1 MEQNGAEK
9 QPSLSDKQLAALPY
23 LVSPKSL
30 SEAARLANVGR
41 TTLYRWMND
50 PDFREEL
57 ERRRQEAAELADTE
71 LKGLRLKALIVFA
84 ESMEDPDPY
93 VRVRS
98 PSTSGTPGT
107 HPAHKRCTPES
118 RTKAGLGTRS
128 DDRPGK
134 SSTTSR
140 TGGAR
145 TTGSKGAPINQP
157 TPALS
162 PL

>member
-93 VRVRS
+93 VRVRAAQVAYGFGIK
-98 PSTSGTPGT
+98 SGDL
-107 HPAHKRCTPES
+107 AEVRKRLERVDES
-118 RTKAGLGTRS
+118 FHLWYSRNPP
-128 DDRPGK
+128 RP
-134 SSTTSR
+134 
-140 TGGAR
+140 
-145 TTGSKGAPINQP
+145 
-157 TPALS
+157 
-162 PL
+162 